1 MWSATSMVSVWRR
14 STRRNRRN
22 RITAE
27 SDKTGLEAGAAWID
41 GEVMPIAAAR
51 LPINDW
57 GLIHSDITYD
67 VIPAWD
73 GGFFRLDDYIGR
85 FQNSVAA
92 LRLDIGMDS
101 PAIAAALTE
110 MVAASGLRNAYVAMV
125 ASRGVPLIPGTRDP
139 RECGNHFYAWCV
151 PYIRVMRADLP
162 DAERSAWIAKLVRRI
177 PETSVDPR
185 VKNYHWGDFT
195 AAMFEAKD
203 MGYETTILLDEDD
216 NVTEGPGFNVFAV
229 KDGRLVTSDHGMLE
243 GISRRTVMEMA
254 AELGF
259 DVEVRPLPL
268 AEFMQADEVFMS
280 SSGGGVLAITRV
292 NDRILANGTTGP
304 ITTALHARYWDWM
317 YRPALRTEIT

>member
-1 MWSATSMVSVWRR
+1 M
-14 STRRNRRN
+14 
-22 RITAE
+22 AE

-67 VIPAWD
+67 VVPTWD

-101 PAIAAALTE
+101 PAIAAALTA

-162 DAERSAWIAKLVRRI
+162 DAERSAWIAKSVRRI

-254 AELGF
+254 AELGY

-292 NDRILANGTTGP
+292 DDRIFANGTTGP

-317 YRPALRTEIT
+317 YRPALRTEITYR

>member
-1 MWSATSMVSVWRR
+1 MAQ
-14 STRRNRRN
+14 
-22 RITAE
+22 

-67 VIPAWD
+67 VVPAWD

-92 LRLDIGMDS
+92 LRLDVGMDS

-162 DAERSAWIAKLVRRI
+162 DAERSAWIAKSVRRI

-254 AELGF
+254 TELGF

-292 NDRILANGTTGP
+292 DDRIFANGTTGP

-317 YRPALRTEIT
+317 YRPALRTEITYR

>member
-1 MWSATSMVSVWRR
+1 MAQI
-14 STRRNRRN
+14 N
-22 RITAE
+22 
-27 SDKTGLEAGAAWID
+27 KTGLEAGAAWID
-41 GEVMPIAAAR
+41 GEVIPIAAAR

-57 GLIHSDITYD
+57 GLTHSDITYD
-67 VIPAWD
+67 VVPAWD

-139 RECGNHFYAWCV
+139 SECGNHFYTWCV
-151 PYIRVMRADLP
+151 PYIRVMRADLL
-162 DAERSAWIAKLVRRI
+162 DAQRSAWIAKSVRRI
-177 PETSVDPR
+177 PETSIDPR

-292 NDRILANGTTGP
+292 NDRIFANGTTGP

-317 YRPALRTEIT
+317 YRPALRTEITYR

>member
-1 MWSATSMVSVWRR
+1 M
-14 STRRNRRN
+14 
-22 RITAE
+22 AE
-27 SDKTGLEAGAAWID
+27 SDTTGLEAGAAWID

-92 LRLDIGMDS
+92 LRLDIGIES
-101 PAIAAALTE
+101 PAIAAALIE
-110 MVAASGLRNAYVAMV
+110 MVAASGLRNAYMAMV

-151 PYIRVMRADLP
+151 PYIHVMRADLP
-162 DAERSAWIAKLVRRI
+162 DAERSAWIAESVRRI

-216 NVTEGPGFNVFAV
+216 NVTEGAGFNVFAV

-254 AELGF
+254 AELGY
-259 DVEVRPLPL
+259 DVVVRPLPL

-292 NDRILANGTTGP
+292 DDRIFANGTTVP

-317 YRPALRTEIT
+317 YRPALRTEITYR

>member
-1 MWSATSMVSVWRR
+1 M
-14 STRRNRRN
+14 
-22 RITAE
+22 AE

-110 MVAASGLRNAYVAMV
+110 MAAASGLRNAYVAMV

-151 PYIRVMRADLP
+151 PYIHVMRADLP
-162 DAERSAWIAKLVRRI
+162 DAERSAWIAKSVRRI

-254 AELGF
+254 AELRY

-268 AEFMQADEVFMS
+268 AEFMEADEVFMS

-292 NDRILANGTTGP
+292 NDRIFANGTTGP

-317 YRPALRTEIT
+317 YRPALRTEITYR

>member
-1 MWSATSMVSVWRR
+1 M
-14 STRRNRRN
+14 
-22 RITAE
+22 AE
-27 SDKTGLEAGAAWID
+27 SDETGLAAGAAWIN
-41 GEVMPIAAAR
+41 GTVMPIAKAR

-57 GLIHSDITYD
+57 GIIHSDITYD
-67 VIPAWD
+67 VVPIWD
-73 GGFFRLDDYIGR
+73 GGFFRLYDYIGR
-85 FQNSVAA
+85 FQRSVAA
-92 LRLDIGMDS
+92 LRLEIGMDRT
-101 PAIAAALTE
+101 AIAAALTG

-151 PYIRVMRADLP
+151 PYISVMRADLL
-162 DAERSAWIAKLVRRI
+162 DAERSAWITKSVRRI
-177 PETSVDPR
+177 PETSVNPQ

-203 MGYETTILLDEDD
+203 MGYETTILLDEGD

-229 KDGRLVTSDHGMLE
+229 KDGRLITSDHGMLE

-254 AELGF
+254 AELGY

-268 AEFMQADEVFMS
+268 AEFMSADEVFMS

-292 NDRILANGTTGP
+292 NDRIFANGATGP
-304 ITTALHARYWDWM
+304 ITNALHTRYWDWM
-317 YRPALRTEIT
+317 CRPALRTEITYR

>member
-1 MWSATSMVSVWRR
+1 MAQ
-14 STRRNRRN
+14 
-22 RITAE
+22 

-67 VIPAWD
+67 VVPAWD

-101 PAIAAALTE
+101 PAIAAALTA

-162 DAERSAWIAKLVRRI
+162 DAERSAWIAKSVRRI

-254 AELGF
+254 AELGY

-268 AEFMQADEVFMS
+268 TEFMQADEVFMS

-292 NDRILANGTTGP
+292 DDRIFANGTTGP

-317 YRPALRTEIT
+317 YRPALRTEITYR

>member
-1 MWSATSMVSVWRR
+1 M
-14 STRRNRRN
+14 
-22 RITAE
+22 AE
-27 SDKTGLEAGAAWID
+27 SDKNGLQAGAAWID
-41 GEVMPIAAAR
+41 GRVMPIAAAR

-57 GLIHSDITYD
+57 GIIHSDITYD
-67 VIPAWD
+67 VVPAWD

-92 LRLDIGMDS
+92 LRLDVGMDS

-162 DAERSAWIAKLVRRI
+162 DAERSAWIAKSVRRI

-203 MGYETTILLDEDD
+203 M
-216 NVTEGPGFNVFAV
+216 A
-229 KDGRLVTSDHGMLE
+229 LVVR
-243 GISRRTVMEMA
+243 GIHSLGSTV
-254 AELGF
+254 
-259 DVEVRPLPL
+259 
-268 AEFMQADEVFMS
+268 Q
-280 SSGGGVLAITRV
+280 
-292 NDRILANGTTGP
+292 DRIPSFPGPHLGVTKSKAN
-304 ITTALHARYWDWM
+304 HRV
-317 YRPALRTEIT
+317 RTEPQQRVTFTYTSSRSERIRTHVNERHNSVPPGLD

>member
-1 MWSATSMVSVWRR
+1 MAQ
-14 STRRNRRN
+14 
-22 RITAE
+22 I
-27 SDKTGLEAGAAWID
+27 DKTGLEAGAAWID
-41 GEVMPIAAAR
+41 GEVMPIATAR

-67 VIPAWD
+67 VVPAWD

-92 LRLDIGMDS
+92 LRLDICMDS

-151 PYIRVMRADLP
+151 PYIRVMRVDLP
-162 DAERSAWIAKLVRRI
+162 DAQRSAWIAKSVRRI
-177 PETSVDPR
+177 PETSIDPR

-243 GISRRTVMEMA
+243 GISRRTLMETA
-254 AELGF
+254 AELGY
-259 DVEVRPLPL
+259 DVEMRPLPL
-268 AEFMQADEVFMS
+268 AEFMEADEVFIS

-292 NDRILANGTTGP
+292 NERIFANGTTGP

-317 YRPALRTEIT
+317 YRPALRTEITYR